1 MSPEDVAEQVIYKYV
16 KKIYNEECEKRKKEK
31 LSHNEIVDLVNTT
44 YEEKEKSLRHRIKS
58 AIKKL
63 CTKEEYKSEE
73 EIDKLLERIFKD
85 PNFNKTKIIQ
95 EVEIQ
100 QTLKS

>member
-16 KKIYNEECEKRKKEK
+16 KKIYNEECEKREKKI
-31 LSHNEIVDLVNTT
+31 LSRTEIVDLVNTT

-58 AIKKL
+58 AIKQL
-63 CTKEEYKSEE
+63 CSKEEYKSED

-100 QTLKS
+100 QTLK

>member
-1 MSPEDVAEQVIYKYV
+1 MCS
-16 KKIYNEECEKRKKEK
+16 
-31 LSHNEIVDLVNTT
+31 
-44 YEEKEKSLRHRIKS
+44 
-58 AIKKL
+58 
-63 CTKEEYKSEE
+63 KEEFKSEE

-100 QTLKS
+100 QSLK

>member
-58 AIKKL
+58 AIKQL
-63 CTKEEYKSEE
+63 CTKEEFKSEE

-100 QTLKS
+100 QTLK

>member
-1 MSPEDVAEQVIYKYV
+1 MKPEDVAEQVIYKFV
-16 KKIYNEECEKRKKEK
+16 KKIYNDECEARKKDK
-31 LSHNEIVDLVNTT
+31 LTHEEIVKLVNTT

-63 CTKEEYKSEE
+63 CTPE
-73 EIDKLLERIFKD
+73 EIISEKETEKLLKRIFED
-85 PNFNKTKIIQ
+85 PQFNKTKIIQ

-100 QTLKS
+100 QKIK

>member
-31 LSHNEIVDLVNTT
+31 LSRTEIVDLVTTT

-58 AIKKL
+58 AIKQL
-63 CTKEEYKSEE
+63 CTKELYKSDE
-73 EIDKLLERIFKD
+73 EIDNLLERIFKD

-100 QTLKS
+100 QSLK

>member
-16 KKIYNEECEKRKKEK
+16 KKIYNEECEKHKKEK
-31 LSHNEIVDLVNTT
+31 LSRTEIVDLVTIT
-44 YEEKEKSLRHRIKS
+44 YEEKEKSLRQRIKS

-63 CTKEEYKSEE
+63 CSQEEFKSDE

-100 QTLKS
+100 QTLK

>member
-16 KKIYNEECEKRKKEK
+16 KKIYNEECEKCKKDK
-31 LSHNEIVDLVNTT
+31 LTRTEIVNLVNTT
-44 YEEKEKSLRHRIKS
+44 YEEKEKSLRHRIKT

-63 CTKEEYKSEE
+63 CTKEDTKSEE

-100 QTLKS
+100 QTLK

>member
-1 MSPEDVAEQVIYKYV
+1 MKPEDVAEQVIYKFV
-16 KKIYNEECEKRKKEK
+16 KKIYNDECETRKKDK
-31 LSHNEIVDLVNTT
+31 LTHDEIVKLVNTT

-63 CTKEEYKSEE
+63 CTPE
-73 EIDKLLERIFKD
+73 EIVSEKETEKLLKRIFED
-85 PNFNKTKIIQ
+85 PQFNKTKIIQ

-100 QTLKS
+100 QKIK

>member
-1 MSPEDVAEQVIYKYV
+1 MLPEDIAEQVIYKYV
-16 KKIYNEECEKRKKEK
+16 KKIYNEECEKSRKEK
-31 LSHNEIVDLVNTT
+31 LSRTEIVDLVNTT
-44 YEEKEKSLRHRIKS
+44 YEEKEKSLRQRIKS
-58 AIKKL
+58 VIKKL
-63 CTKEEYKSEE
+63 CTKEVYKSDE

-100 QTLKS
+100 QTLK

>member
-16 KKIYNEECEKRKKEK
+16 KKIYNEECEKLKKDK
-31 LSHNEIVDLVNTT
+31 LARTEIVDLVTTT
-44 YEEKEKSLRHRIKS
+44 YEEKEKSLRQRIKS

-63 CTKEEYKSEE
+63 CSQEEFKSDE

-100 QTLKS
+100 QSLK